1 MTKTLNTG
9 RPRNTVP
16 AQPSEIQE
24 FIWNF
29 INASEGEILRSE
41 VRDLI
46 LDEFNIKLTISQV
59 HNLINTLITED
70 SFVHRTLKDTKK
82 TKWTDDETK
91 YCAKLYKELPPR
103 GSSEAWST
111 LLNSLNGVF
120 HKGVPIRS
128 KKAVEQKMWRANVK
142 RKGTIGGTPVIQTFD
157 FYEKV
162 LLEAGLKLLKW
173 ESGTAFWKIECKECG
188 EIYTKTQIYNT
199 NGAGAKKLLPL
210 GCKYCVDDPNG
221 YTELYLTKVFCEKS
235 GAHSKLGISKDPS
248 SRISSFGT
256 TLTDTT
262 WPDLTNSVGRK
273 IEEQVAEKFGEYKT
287 YPEELIGNGH
297 TECYNTLVHEQIKEY
312 VYQLLL
318 DAKSSKPQ
326 NIS

>member
-9 RPRNTVP
+9 RPRDIIP
-16 AQPSEIQE
+16 AQPPEIQE

-29 INASEGEILRSE
+29 INASDEPINRSE

-46 LDEFNIKLTISQV
+46 LEEFNIKLTISQV
-59 HNLINTLITED
+59 HNLINNLIIED
-70 SFVHRTLKDTKK
+70 SFVYRTKK
-82 TKWTDDETK
+82 GTKRTRWTDDEIK

-103 GSSEAWST
+103 GSSEAWSN
-111 LLNSLNGVF
+111 LINSLNDAF

-128 KKAVEQKMWRANVK
+128 KKAAEQKMWKVNVK
-142 RKGTIGGTPVIQTFD
+142 RKGTVGGTPVIQTFD

-173 ESGTAFWKIECKECG
+173 ESGNPNWKIECLNCG
-188 EIYTKTQIYNT
+188 EIYTKTQLWSTY
-199 NGAGAKKLLPL
+199 GAGGRKLVPS
-210 GCKYCVDDPNG
+210 GCKFCQEDPNG

-262 WPDLTNSVGRK
+262 WPDLTSSVGRK
-273 IEEQVAEKFGEYKT
+273 IEDQVAEKFGEYKT